1 MESNNKKQ
9 ISRRDFLKTAG
20 VAGVAA
26 PAREKMQ
33 RTGPATNWPQVAG
46 R

>member
-26 PAREKMQ
+26 
-33 RTGPATNWPQVAG
+33 AG
-46 R
+46 LVE